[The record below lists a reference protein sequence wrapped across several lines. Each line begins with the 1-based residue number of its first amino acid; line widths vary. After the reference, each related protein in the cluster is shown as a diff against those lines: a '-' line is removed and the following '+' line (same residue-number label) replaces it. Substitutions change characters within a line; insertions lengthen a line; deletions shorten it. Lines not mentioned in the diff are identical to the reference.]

1 MWKSQSFIIIILLVK
16 TKNLPKSHSHNP
28 DRKVKFEEKDIKL
41 CCHTVW
47 LETFLAQKLT
57 HDSKKALVFFVF
69 LLSLKLTELPG
80 FVG

>member
-1 MWKSQSFIIIILLVK
+1 MEVSVFYYYYYFVSEDKEFA
-16 TKNLPKSHSHNP
+16 KNLTLIIQIEI
-28 DRKVKFEEKDIKL
+28 KFEEKDIKL

-69 LLSLKLTELPG
+69 SLCLKLTELPG